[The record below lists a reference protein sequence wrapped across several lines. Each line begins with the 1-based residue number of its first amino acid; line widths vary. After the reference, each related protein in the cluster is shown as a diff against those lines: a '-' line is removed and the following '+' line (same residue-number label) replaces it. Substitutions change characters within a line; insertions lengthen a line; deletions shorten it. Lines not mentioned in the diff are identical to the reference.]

1 MCADTHQRALSFL
14 LLTRQIPDLRSEWPT
29 CPDETPSQLQGPLC
43 LVSAADALPSH
54 PQMAA
59 WVSAA
64 AFPAALFGAPP
75 HLQSHEA
82 ASAHGEKTRGSALLR
97 LGPWAPGSWASG
109 PAGGS

>member
-64 AFPAALFGAPP
+64 ACPGCLVCGAPSFTVP
-75 HLQSHEA
+75 
-82 ASAHGEKTRGSALLR
+82 
-97 LGPWAPGSWASG
+97 
-109 PAGGS
+109 